1 MKFRIHFGKL
11 VPILAMPILV
21 GAGAGSALAADP
33 SWSLKAAADRAGD
46 ALPIG
51 APPAVTTSVSG
62 TGSTARKVQQLSA
75 HFSTDRAG
83 DAPLIGAPSVTRAPV
98 TSAPSREH
106 GARVSLAAFGTD
118 RAGDATP
125 IGALWRVDHQQ
136 GQMAERAGDK
146 TVN

>member
-1 MKFRIHFGKL
+1 MQLRIHLGKL
-11 VPILAMPILV
+11 VPILAIPLLV

-51 APPAVTTSVSG
+51 ASPAVTTSVSG
-62 TGSTARKVQQLSA
+62 AGSTARKVQQLSA
-75 HFSTDRAG
+75 HFS
-83 DAPLIGAPSVTRAPV
+83 
-98 TSAPSREH
+98 
-106 GARVSLAAFGTD
+106 TD